1 MTKANSNIHCTI
13 HTGEAAPEIIFKKN
27 RLQINKDTLQN
38 TQNNLD
44 VTTPTMLNIHKFKKL
59 KKKNFRYRLSIFI
72 KSDEMKFN
80 RLNKYNIIT
89 IYRQVISTAPVPGAP
104 QQIIDRVIVNTRIYP
119 FIIPL
124 VLPPLL
130 WERGCFFLFDSLMKR
145 SFEVNTNKPVIIFSY
160 VYFNSLHLICLF
172 I

>member
-89 IYRQVISTAPVPGAP
+89 IYRQVISAAPVPGAP
-104 QQIIDRVIVNTRIYP
+104 QQIIDRVIVNTRISLYYSSRTAP
-119 FIIPL
+119 
-124 VLPPLL
+124 PPLG
-130 WERGCFFLFDSLMKR
+130 EGVFF
-145 SFEVNTNKPVIIFSY
+145 
-160 VYFNSLHLICLF
+160 F